1 MRSFSIF
8 FSLVPALVVFYHL
21 PTTSSTIPIETL
33 SVALAATDLTTTIAI
48 PGTVAALGVLA
59 KLGLVAAGLNLALA
73 GGAVGGALGT
83 ALGFA
88 KKESHESSYHHSH
101 GSHDHGYHDNR
112 YHEHGYHDHAHHDY
126 GYNDVGYHGH
136 GYHGQGYH
144 ADGYHDEGYHGYN
157 HFPTLY
163 YGYNSHGRR
172 KREVDQIQISLE
184 MLVAI
189 EPDNCYKRILCSA
202 GTEK

>member
-8 FSLVPALVVFYHL
+8 FSLVSALVVFYHL

-83 ALGFA
+83 ALGLV
-88 KKESHESSYHHSH
+88 KKESYDSSYHYSH
-101 GSHDHGYHDNR
+101 GHHPRGHYDHNNR
-112 YHEHGYHDHAHHDY
+112 D
-126 GYNDVGYHGH
+126 
-136 GYHGQGYH
+136 
-144 ADGYHDEGYHGYN
+144 
-157 HFPTLY
+157 
-163 YGYNSHGRR
+163 
-172 KREVDQIQISLE
+172 
-184 MLVAI
+184 
-189 EPDNCYKRILCSA
+189 
-202 GTEK
+202 